1 MRFNAGTIYFVREV
15 VDKKGT
21 LSKNVKIGL
30 VEDPRTAEDRL
41 REHQTGNPRRLKLED
56 KRLVKTMAVKY
67 VESQLHKS
75 FATHRISGEWFHFE
89 SDDLI
94 SEAVSLA
101 KKYSKQVAAKMPVLE
116 EAARLSRLLS
126 KGKARA
132 CTPAIKKLGKE
143 VALASETVLLYNQ
156 LISQVDSVFRAAIS
170 EQGVDAFQ
178 GIVEKVD
185 VYPKPKFSVT
195 EFRAA
200 FKKTDPELIERY
212 VVAESRFSA
221 KFELLVELEEADV
234 PEELINEYLW
244 NVEQIKVL
252 EEAKD
257 YFGLNELKLT
267 LMTKRAPYEWMV
279 ASGEAQLKVE
289 CKQAPGILEVC
300 SWVREMKVRNVFS
313 EGKLFDEDPDL
324 HAQFVIAKSSTTRDK
339 YVGYQS

>member
-15 VDKKGT
+15 LDKKGT

-116 EAARLSRLLS
+116 EADRLSRMLS
-126 KGKARA
+126 KGKARS
-132 CTPAIKKLGKE
+132 CTPAVRKLGKE
-143 VALASETVLLYNQ
+143 VALASLSVGLYND
-156 LISQVDSVFRAAIS
+156 LISQVNSVFKTAMS
-170 EQGVDAFQ
+170 EEGPDAVKD
-178 GIVEKVD
+178 IVEKID

-200 FKKTDPELIERY
+200 FKKKDPQLIERY
-212 VVAESRFSA
+212 IVAESRFA
-221 KFELLVELEEADV
+221 GKFELLVELDEEDI
-234 PEELINEYLW
+234 PDELRHEYRGY
-244 NVEQIKVL
+244 VEQISSLKKS
-252 EEAKD
+252 KD

-267 LMTKRAPYEWMV
+267 LMTRRAPFEWTV
-279 ASGEAQLKVE
+279 ASGEAQIKVE
-289 CKQAPGILEVC
+289 CKQAPGILDVC
-300 SWVREMKVRNVFS
+300 SWIREMKVRNVFS
-313 EGKLFDEDPDL
+313 EGKLFAEDPDL
-324 HAQFVIAKSSTTRDK
+324 HAQFVITKSSTTRDK
-339 YVGYQS
+339 YVGFKS